1 LHNIQQQMKLF
12 QRIASNIILFIQ
24 VLLVFLLFF
33 QNRITL
39 PPWLQTVGRMHPLV
53 LHLPIGLLVMSFLL
67 WATRKK
73 IDPNSFHT
81 IFLFSLQLTALA
93 ASLTAL
99 MGFFLSRE
107 GGYEESTLFVHKTSG
122 VLLSF
127 LCCGLLILY
136 QYFPAKKLLLNVSMI
151 AAAITMLVAGD
162 FGAILTHGE
171 GFVWQPIKGE
181 EKEAADKITDS
192 SSLFTAAIRPILKAK
207 CFSCHNEKKAKGEL
221 VMTLPEKL
229 LAGGKNGPIWVAGD
243 PLNSHIIQNINL
255 PLEEKKH
262 MPPKGKAQL
271 TPDETEL
278 IYAWID
284 AGADME
290 KTLKDYPET
299 DSLRILAAG
308 FINIPEQPEEQEEEY
323 AFSPASATAIQK
335 LNNPFLSVF
344 SQSVNSPAL
353 QADFFVRQN
362 FDRKNLNELLSVK
375 EQLVAL
381 NLSNMP
387 VTDADMK
394 IISKFNN
401 LEKLILNNTGIT
413 SKALEELQNLK
424 KLRSL
429 SVAGTQ
435 VDKDADEYFA
445 GFASLKEVFTW
456 NSGISQTDA
465 AKMQE
470 KNKNIIFNTG
480 YVADKNEILKLNK
493 PVLKNENFVLSR
505 EEKIILS
512 HYLPGA
518 EIRFTIDGTVPDST
532 SAAIYKSPVDINGFT
547 VLKTRA
553 TKSGWYS
560 SDVDEYYF
568 FEKGNIPQKAELIYP
583 ADKKYS
589 GRGATSLIDGKKGT
603 VENFKDTAW
612 LGFRE
617 QPFAARF
624 YFDKPPE
631 INSITISYGKN
642 VSGYILPPAI
652 LEIWGGD
659 VDGKFILLKK
669 SIPPE
674 VKKEELKSNRMEGI
688 KIDIPGSRY
697 KSYKIIA
704 KNIMKLPQ
712 WHPGKGEKG
721 WVFIDEIF
729 FN

>member
-1 LHNIQQQMKLF
+1 MKFF

-33 QNRITL
+33 QDRITL
-39 PPWLQTVGRMHPLV
+39 PPWLQTVGRMHPV
-53 LHLPIGLLVMSFLL
+53 MLHLPIGLLVMSFLF
-67 WATRKK
+67 WAIRKK
-73 IDPNSFHT
+73 IEPNSFQT

-99 MGFFLSRE
+99 MGFFLSQE
-107 GGYEESTLFVHKTSG
+107 GGYESSTLLVHKTAG

-127 LCCGLLILY
+127 LCCGLLIFY
-136 QYFPAKKLLLNVSMI
+136 QYFPARKILLNVSMI
-151 AAAITMLVAGD
+151 AAVITMLVAGD

-171 GFVWQPIKGE
+171 GFVWQPIQGA
-181 EKEAADKITDS
+181 EKDAADKITDS

-207 CFSCHNEKKAKGEL
+207 CFSCHNERKAKGEL
-221 VMTLPEKL
+221 VMTSPEKL
-229 LAGGKNGPIWVAGD
+229 LEGGKNGPIWVARD
-243 PLNSHIIQNINL
+243 PLNSHIIENINL
-255 PLEEKKH
+255 PIEEKKH

-271 TPDETEL
+271 TPDEIKL
-278 IYAWID
+278 IYAWIE
-284 AGADME
+284 AGADIE
-290 KTLKDYPET
+290 KTLKDYPDT

-308 FINIPEQPEEQEEEY
+308 FINIPQQVEEKEEY
-323 AFSPASATAIQK
+323 TFSPASAAAIQK

-344 SQSVNSPAL
+344 SLSVNSPAL
-353 QADFFVRQN
+353 QADFFVRQS

-401 LEKLILNNTGIT
+401 LQKLILNNSEIT
-413 SKALEELQNLK
+413 SKGLQELQNLK

-429 SVAGTQ
+429 SIAGTR
-435 VDKDADEYFA
+435 VDKAAEEYFR
-445 GFASLKEVFTW
+445 GFASLNEVFTW

-470 KNKNIIFNTG
+470 KNKNIKFNTG

-493 PVLKNENFVLSR
+493 PTLKNENFVLSGD
-505 EEKIILS
+505 EKIILR

-518 EIRFTIDGTVPDST
+518 EIRFTTDGTIPDST
-532 SAAIYKSPVDINGFT
+532 STAIYKSPVAINGFT
-547 VLKTRA
+547 VLKIRA

-568 FEKGNIPQKAELIYP
+568 FEKGNKPQKAELIYP
-583 ADKKYS
+583 TDKQYK
-589 GRGATSLIDGKKGT
+589 GRGAATLIDGKKGT
-603 VENFKDTAW
+603 VENYKDTAW

-624 YFDKPPE
+624 YFDQPPE
-631 INSITISYGKN
+631 INSITISYGN
-642 VSGYILPPAI
+642 SVSAYILPPAV
-652 LEIWGGD
+652 LEIWGEGNNS
-659 VDGKFILLKK
+659 KFVLLKK
-669 SIPPE
+669 VVTPA
-674 VKKEELKSNRMEGI
+674 VKKEDLKTNRVEGI

-697 KSYKIIA
+697 KSYRVIA
-704 KNIMKLPQ
+704 KNIMKLPE

>member
-1 LHNIQQQMKLF
+1 MKFF

-33 QNRITL
+33 QERITL
-39 PPWLQTVGRMHPLV
+39 PPWLQSVGRMHPVV

-67 WATRKK
+67 WAIRKK
-73 IDPNSFHT
+73 IEPNSFQT

-99 MGFFLSRE
+99 MGFFLSQE
-107 GGYEESTLFVHKTSG
+107 GGYESSTLLVHKTAG

-136 QYFPAKKLLLNVSMI
+136 QYFPARKILLNVSMI
-151 AAAITMLVAGD
+151 AAVITMFVAGD

-171 GFVWQPIKGE
+171 GFVWQPMQGE
-181 EKEAADKITDS
+181 EMKEADKITDS

-207 CFSCHNEKKAKGEL
+207 CFSCHNERKAKGEL
-221 VMTLPEKL
+221 VMTSPEKL
-229 LAGGKNGPIWVAGD
+229 LAGGKNGPILVAGD
-243 PLNSHIIQNINL
+243 PLNSHIIENINL

-271 TPDETEL
+271 TPDEIKL
-278 IYAWID
+278 IYAWIE
-284 AGADME
+284 AGADIE

-308 FINIPEQPEEQEEEY
+308 FINIPEQPEEKEEKY
-323 AFSPASATAIQK
+323 AFSPASAEAIQK

-344 SQSVNSPAL
+344 SLSVNSPAL

-394 IISKFNN
+394 TISKFNN
-401 LEKLILNNTGIT
+401 LEKLILNNTEIT
-413 SKALEELQNLK
+413 SKALQELQNLK

-429 SVAGTQ
+429 SIAGTR
-435 VDKDADEYFA
+435 VDKGAEEYFT
-445 GFASLKEVFTW
+445 GFASLNEVFTW
-456 NSGISQTDA
+456 NSGISQMDA

-470 KNKNIIFNTG
+470 KNKNIKFNTG

-493 PVLKNENFVLSR
+493 PTLKNENFVLSGDD
-505 EEKIILS
+505 KIILR

-518 EIRFTIDGTVPDST
+518 EIRFTTDGTVPDST
-532 SAAIYKSPVDINGFT
+532 STAIYKSPVAINGFT
-547 VLKTRA
+547 VLKIRA

-568 FEKGNIPQKAELIYP
+568 FEKGNKPQKAELIYP
-583 ADKKYS
+583 ADKQYK
-589 GRGATSLIDGKKGT
+589 GRGGATLIDGKKGT
-603 VENFKDTAW
+603 VENYKDTAW

-624 YFDKPPE
+624 YFDQPPE
-631 INSITISYGKN
+631 INSITISYGN
-642 VSGYILPPAI
+642 SISAYILPPAV
-652 LEIWGGD
+652 LEIWGEGNNS
-659 VDGKFILLKK
+659 KFVLLKK
-669 SIPPE
+669 IITPA
-674 VKKEELKSNRMEGI
+674 VKKEDLKTNRMEGI

-697 KSYKIIA
+697 KSYRVVA
-704 KNIMKLPQ
+704 KNIMKLPE